1 MSRAIGCW
9 KGLCPALF
17 VGNLCSVVGSTA
29 CVLRSETQVVGGEL
43 GCGSALLK
51 QVPAG
56 ALGREGC
63 AWCTGLGSAIPEVV
77 CSAKLSR
84 PARLVLGFLRKF
96 CFASHSRQDC
106 HPHPRG
112 NATMWT
118 SAAGLTVLPGP
129 RARTHS
135 CLKPC
140 LIS

>member
-1 MSRAIGCW
+1 MLEGPVSSSVCGEFV
-9 KGLCPALF
+9 LCGW
-17 VGNLCSVVGSTA
+17 VYSLCA
-29 CVLRSETQVVGGEL
+29 QVRDSGGRGEL
-43 GCGSALLK
+43 GCGSAMLK